1 MSFTTSLM
9 KKSLLSLSIASIT
22 ALSASAF
29 AEDANQTQRYQE
41 PTRGFFL
48 EHGTVAASGQA
59 SVELH
64 SGSDGLNSGGGIRL
78 GLPNAEL
85 LLNSGLNDYDE
96 NSALLKWGLPRENTE
111 GTKRTPVLWSLLAG
125 VGHIDIDAE
134 NSANDVKQ
142 TNITLGIAAT
152 VKADAGT
159 FTASPK
165 LVYADNDVDDDTF
178 FELDLGAYV
187 GIVETEAG
195 LFSAGI
201 EALVTTA
208 DDTDTSIALGGRWLY
223 NERINL
229 DVVPFVFSDNDLIGV
244 PGLVR
249 LNIAF

>member
-9 KKSLLSLSIASIT
+9 KKSLLSLSIASIASLSTT
-22 ALSASAF
+22 AL
-29 AEDANQTQRYQE
+29 AEDAKQKQRYQE

-59 SVELH
+59 SVELLT
-64 SGSDGLNSGGGIRL
+64 GSTPSDDKRTGGGIRL

-96 NSALLKWGLPRENTE
+96 NSALLKWALPRENTE

-125 VGHIDIDAE
+125 IGHLDIEDA
-134 NSANDVKQ
+134 NTR
-142 TNITLGIAAT
+142 TNFTLGISAT

-229 DVVPFVFSDNDLIGV
+229 DIVPFVFSDNDLMGV

>member
-96 NSALLKWGLPRENTE
+96 NSALLKWALPRENTE

-125 VGHIDIDAE
+125 IGHLDIEDA
-134 NSANDVKQ
+134 NTR
-142 TNITLGIAAT
+142 TNFTLGISAT

-165 LVYADNDVDDDTF
+165 LVYADNEDNIDSDTF